1 MVKKEYSYT
10 STYPVSRTACTEPQC
25 LYDDALYITLYNMGL
40 YDAGTETF
48 NFYLF
53 HRTPRYKK
61 KKNMARTEIFG
72 GISELAIGTS
82 YLSITFC
89 NQSIFLNN
97 GNVTRHSCVKS
108 HEMCL
113 NMNVPAEKSMCNVK
127 CLLQKSQTCTA

>member
-61 KKNMARTEIFG
+61 KKKYGQDRNIRWN
-72 GISELAIGTS
+72 LGT
-82 YLSITFC
+82 C
-89 NQSIFLNN
+89 NR
-97 GNVTRHSCVKS
+97 NVLPFNHI
-108 HEMCL
+108 L
-113 NMNVPAEKSMCNVK
+113 
-127 CLLQKSQTCTA
+127 